1 MNSPR
6 ILIHSDHP
14 ELALDVLRQTHPD
27 IVPAVCSDYAT
38 LKDCVEQHQPEIVFT
53 NNFLT
58 DPFPRSALVE
68 SDSIKWVFRSGSGIN
83 HLLPW
88 NPEKVTVTNSAGVAA
103 DMMAEYA
110 LGVMLY
116 FSLDIPDL
124 RKDQHQHHWQYREVS
139 PINGKTLL
147 ILGLGK
153 TGQTMAK
160 KAKALDMNVI
170 GVRARVKPT
179 VNVDHVYS
187 SDQLHT
193 ALSQA
198 DFVLVCMPL
207 LDTTRG
213 IIGDKEF
220 NAMKPSVVF
229 IDLSRGGVVQE
240 TALIKALDN
249 QIVNAAGLD
258 VFETEPLPADNP
270 LWDYPNVLISP
281 HCSSVY
287 DGWEKRSAEMFADNL
302 KRWRNGEE
310 LLNIV
315 SPDRGY

>member
-1 MNSPR
+1 MLDPKV
-6 ILIHSDHP
+6 LIHSDHP
-14 ELALDVLRQTHPD
+14 ELALDVLKRTHPD

-103 DMMAEYA
+103 DMMAEYT

-116 FSLDIPDL
+116 FSLDIPEL
-124 RKDQHQHHWQYREVS
+124 RKDQHQHRWQYREVS

-153 TGQTMAK
+153 TGQAMAK

-179 VNVDHVYS
+179 DNIDQVYS
-187 SDQLHT
+187 TDQLHT
-193 ALSQA
+193 ALCQA

-213 IIGDKEF
+213 LIGDKEF
-220 NAMKPSVVF
+220 KAMKPSVVF

-249 QIVNAAGLD
+249 QTIRDAGLD
-258 VFETEPLPADNP
+258 VFETEPLPTDDP

-315 SPDRGY
+315 DPDRGY